1 LKWLGLIVAL
11 WSSVSAAAEL
21 KQIKV
26 FVGDAHAQLLLVGDS
41 AFNRPEI
48 RTTPAVGSAPAR
60 ATISLRAANLDSILQ
75 EAYPKAQGRWLIPV
89 GRKGIRQ
96 VTLAQVGGALKIG
109 VESDELRAV
118 KLTAI
123 GGHALLVDLRV
134 EGADKDSTL
143 PSPEL
148 LASWVSG
155 ASLKRQAAATSGEK
169 RRLIVID
176 PGHGGHDSGAV
187 GVSGIHE
194 ADVALAI
201 AHRLKR
207 SLERTL
213 DAEVI
218 LTREDDQ
225 FVPLQERAAIA
236 NALDADLFVSVHANA
251 APSAQVWGIETFYLD
266 AASDA
271 GAARVAAREN
281 ALSRG
286 EKRGNILTDL
296 FVTGTNRLSR
306 LLAQQVQSRVI
317 QNVSETFG
325 ADQTHD
331 LGVKTALFAVLVW
344 TRMPS
349 ILFES
354 SFLSNPEDEM
364 RLRMPLY
371 QQILADS
378 MAEGIGL
385 WFEQRGR

>member
-1 LKWLGLIVAL
+1 LKFFGLIFAL
-11 WSSVSAAAEL
+11 WSTCAGAAEL

-26 FVGDAHAQLLLVGDS
+26 FVGDGHAQLLLVGDS
-41 AFNRPEI
+41 AFNRPET
-48 RTTPAVGSAPAR
+48 RSNPAVGSAPAR
-60 ATISLRAANLDSILQ
+60 AMLSLRAAALDPLLR
-75 EAYPKAQGRWLIPV
+75 EAYQEVQGRWLIPV
-89 GRKGIRQ
+89 GRKGVRQ
-96 VTLAQVGGALKIG
+96 VTLAQVGADLHIG
-109 VESDELRAV
+109 FESDQTRTTTV
-118 KLTAI
+118 TAI
-123 GGHALLVDLRV
+123 GERALLVDLRL
-134 EGADKDSTL
+134 KDTPKDASL

-148 LASWVSG
+148 LASWVAG
-155 ASLKRQAAATSGEK
+155 ASLKRQAAAGSGDK
-169 RRLIVID
+169 RRLIVVD

-218 LTREDDQ
+218 LTREDDS

-251 APSAQVWGIETFYLD
+251 SPSSQAWGIETFYLD

-271 GAARVAAREN
+271 GAARVALREN
-281 ALSRG
+281 ALSEG
-286 EKRGNILTDL
+286 EKRDDLLTDL

-306 LLAQQVQSRVI
+306 LLAQQVQGRVI
-317 QNVSETFG
+317 HHVTETFG
-325 ADQTHD
+325 AEQSHD

-354 SFLSNPEDEM
+354 SFLSNPDDEI
-364 RLRMPLY
+364 RLRMPTY
-371 QQILADS
+371 QQTLADA

>member
-1 LKWLGLIVAL
+1 
-11 WSSVSAAAEL
+11 
-21 KQIKV
+21 
-26 FVGDAHAQLLLVGDS
+26 
-41 AFNRPEI
+41 
-48 RTTPAVGSAPAR
+48 
-60 ATISLRAANLDSILQ
+60 
-75 EAYPKAQGRWLIPV
+75 
-89 GRKGIRQ
+89 
-96 VTLAQVGGALKIG
+96 
-109 VESDELRAV
+109 
-118 KLTAI
+118 
-123 GGHALLVDLRV
+123 
-134 EGADKDSTL
+134 
-143 PSPEL
+143 
-148 LASWVSG
+148 
-155 ASLKRQAAATSGEK
+155 LKRQAAVGSGEK
-169 RRLIVID
+169 RRLIVVD
-176 PGHGGHDSGAV
+176 PGHGGRDSGAV

-218 LTREDDQ
+218 LTRDDDR

-251 APSAQVWGIETFYLD
+251 SPSSQAWGIETFYLD

-271 GAARVAAREN
+271 GAARVALREN
-281 ALSRG
+281 ALSQG
-286 EKRGNILTDL
+286 EKRDDLLTDL

-306 LLAQQVQSRVI
+306 LLAQQVQGRVI
-317 QNVSETFG
+317 HHVTERFG
-325 ADQTHD
+325 AEQSHD

-354 SFLSNPEDEM
+354 SFLSNPEDEI
-364 RLRMPLY
+364 RLRMPTY
-371 QQILADS
+371 QQTLADA

>member
-1 LKWLGLIVAL
+1 LRFFGLIFAL
-11 WSSVSAAAEL
+11 WSTCLGAAEL
-21 KQIKV
+21 KEIKI
-26 FVGDAHAQLLLVGDS
+26 FVGDGHAQLLLVGDS
-41 AFNRPEI
+41 AFNRPET
-48 RTTPAVGSAPAR
+48 RSNPALGSAPAR
-60 ATISLRAANLDSILQ
+60 AMVSLRAAALDPLLQ
-75 EAYPKAQGRWLIPV
+75 EAYQEVKGRWLIPV
-89 GRKGIRQ
+89 GRKGVRQ
-96 VTLAQVGGALKIG
+96 VTLSQVGTDLHIG
-109 VESDELRAV
+109 FESDQLRTTTV
-118 KLTAI
+118 TAI
-123 GGHALLVDLRV
+123 GERALLVDLRL
-134 EGADKDSTL
+134 KDAPKDASL

-148 LASWVSG
+148 LASWVAG
-155 ASLKRQAAATSGEK
+155 ASLKRQAAVGSGEK
-169 RRLIVID
+169 RRLIVVD
-176 PGHGGHDSGAV
+176 PGHGGRDSGAV

-218 LTREDDQ
+218 LTRDDDR

-251 APSAQVWGIETFYLD
+251 SPSSQAWGIETFYLD

-271 GAARVAAREN
+271 GAARVALREN
-281 ALSRG
+281 ALSQG
-286 EKRGNILTDL
+286 EKRDDLLTDL

-306 LLAQQVQSRVI
+306 LLAQQVQGRVI
-317 QNVSETFG
+317 HHVTERFG
-325 ADQTHD
+325 AEQSHD

-354 SFLSNPEDEM
+354 SFLSNPEDEI
-364 RLRMPLY
+364 RLRMPTY
-371 QQILADS
+371 QQTLADA